1 MCDTGL
7 SRWKKTMRRSFA
19 PIWLMGLANA
29 VFGMYGGIMVI
40 SVPQLLSARHVPE
53 TTIAAMTA
61 VMISPGFWAFL
72 VSPVLDVRFS
82 RRWYSVLTAAAAA
95 VLLVLALLNLDHLIL
110 VEVFLVAGYFFA
122 NLYQSALGGWLSTI
136 VRAEEENH
144 LSVWVTIGNIAGG
157 GAMAVATGEVVRFLS
172 PAFAA
177 MLLGAVVMLPTLVFL
192 WMPAP
197 GPDRRLASESFPQFF
212 SEVVSLVKNRE
223 LLIAILIFVA
233 PAATFSLTNFLSG
246 LGNDFHASTH
256 FVGLVG
262 GGGVLLGG
270 ICGCLIFPVID
281 KLLPLRFLYLAIG
294 AAGSLFT
301 VALLLLPHTP
311 SAFAGALIGENV
323 FQALAITAS
332 TAIAFE
338 TIGRANPMAATSFCL
353 QISAFN
359 VPISYMLFIDRAGYA
374 WRGVA
379 GSYVADAGVSIIS
392 SLLLAALL
400 IWLMRRGRSTPR
412 VLAAAEMRI

>member
-1 MCDTGL
+1 
-7 SRWKKTMRRSFA
+7 MRRSFA

-136 VRAEEENH
+136 VRAEEENR

-177 MLLGAVVMLPTLVFL
+177 TLLGAVVMLPTLVFL

-197 GPDRRLASESFPQFF
+197 GPDRRLASESFPRFF
-212 SEVVSLVKNRE
+212 SEVVSLMKNRE

-301 VALLLLPHTP
+301 VALLMLPHTP
-311 SAFAGALIGENV
+311 SAFAAALIGENV

-338 TIGRANPMAATSFCL
+338 TIGRANPLAATSFCL

>member
-1 MCDTGL
+1 
-7 SRWKKTMRRSFA
+7 MRRSFA

-29 VFGMYGGIMVI
+29 VFGMYGGIVVI
-40 SVPQLLSARHVPE
+40 SAPQLLSARHVPE
-53 TTIAAMTA
+53 STIATMTA
-61 VMISPGFWAFL
+61 VMLSPGFWAFL

-95 VLLVLALLNLDHLIL
+95 ALLVLALLNLDRLIL
-110 VEVFLVAGYFFA
+110 FEVFLLAGFFFA

-136 VRAEEENH
+136 VKTDEESK

-157 GAMAVATGEVVRFLS
+157 GAMAVMTGELVRNLS
-172 PAFAA
+172 PVLAA
-177 MLLGAVVMLPTLVFL
+177 VLLGAMVMLPTLIFL

-197 GPDRRLASESFPQFF
+197 GSDRRLASESFRRFF
-212 SEVVSLVKNRE
+212 GEVVNLLKRRE
-223 LLIAILIFVA
+223 VLIAILLFAA
-233 PAATFSLTNFLSG
+233 PAATFSLTNLLAG
-246 LGNDFHASTH
+246 LGGDFQASTH
-256 FVGLVG
+256 LVGLVG
-262 GGGVLLGG
+262 GSGVLLGG
-270 ICGCLIFPVID
+270 ICGCLLFPLID

-294 AAGSLFT
+294 GAGSLFT
-301 VALLLLPHTP
+301 LALLLLPHTP
-311 SAFAGALIGENV
+311 AAFAVALIGENV

-338 TIGRANPMAATSFCL
+338 TIGRANPLAATAFCL

-359 VPISYMLFIDRAGYA
+359 VPISYMLLVDRAGYA

-379 GSYVADAGVSIIS
+379 GSYAADAGVSIAA

-400 IWLMRRGRSTPR
+400 IWLMRRTSSTPDT
-412 VLAAAEMRI
+412 LTAASLNA